1 MSQTATPTT
10 APPWRRHAKKPKLL
24 PVYEPSG
31 SGAFSKTLREVGLT
45 LSIGIALIL
54 VLSGCSSP
62 PVVVTAKCPEYPLP
76 HPSLLR
82 DPLNRDL
89 IPHNMLPSRS
99 RLPSASSGSTT
110 Q

>member
-10 APPWRRHAKKPKLL
+10 APPWKRRKRAPKLL

-31 SGAFSKTLREVGLT
+31 SSAFSKTLRGIGLLCLT
-45 LSIGIALIL
+45 MCLAGLL
-54 VLSGCSSP
+54 LSGCSSP
-62 PVVVTAKCPEYPLP
+62 PVVVSAKCPEYPLP

-89 IPHNMLPSRS
+89 IPNNMLPSRS